1 MAEHPKLKGV
11 NIGTWWMLLGPAN
24 MPAPVVAKLKK
35 ALSES
40 LQTPELRKKL
50 EDASSTIAPL
60 NVDLEKFLSSKI
72 PKYKKIVEF
81 AKISE

>member
-1 MAEHPKLKGV
+1 
-11 NIGTWWMLLGPAN
+11 MLMGPAH
-24 MPAPVVAKLKK
+24 MPAPIVTKLKK

-60 NVDLEKFLSSKI
+60 NLDLDKFLSSEI
-72 PKYKKIVEF
+72 AKYKKIVEF